1 MPPFLERMLSFPV
14 YDFLLV
20 TCILFLI
27 CMRNLDKKEKIAAIY
42 CLLTYGANVLSEYIQ
57 FINPDNPNN
66 QWVFNYIML
75 ALHSLSFLLYFVAN
89 KNLRLKKNMII
100 VYFFYLAFYIINW
113 RFIQGYYVF
122 NTFSITIGNAI
133 VAALAFIYLQ
143 QFIRNADTKPS
154 TNFVFWFSSAILIS
168 SLVSIPIQSTLSWL
182 AFSEE
187 ETVDKLYTINDI
199 ADCIAY
205 SLMIIGLL
213 WTRKY
218 RKSPSSSYSQV

>member
-1 MPPFLERMLSFPV
+1 MPPFLERILSFPV

-20 TCILFLI
+20 TCILFII
-27 CMRNLDKKEKIAAIY
+27 CLRNLDKKEKIAGLY
-42 CLLTYGANVLSEYIQ
+42 CLLTYAANVLSEYIQ

-75 ALHSLSFLLYFVAN
+75 VLHSLSFMLYFISY
-89 KNLRLKKNMII
+89 KNRRLKINIAI
-100 VYFFYLAFYIINW
+100 VYVCYLAFYLINW
-113 RFIQGYYVF
+113 RFIQGYYIF

-133 VAALAFIYLQ
+133 VGALAFIYLQ
-143 QFIRNADTKPS
+143 QFIRNAATKPS
-154 TNFVFWFSSAILIS
+154 SDFIFWFSSSILIS

-199 ADCIAY
+199 ADCTAY